1 MDLKK
6 NSCYLEKHCV
16 GKDSEAMSELKKEV
30 CDLLAI
36 STMGERFRP
45 GHTCAIH
52 YFS

>member
-16 GKDSEAMSELKKEV
+16 GKDSEAMSELKKV
-30 CDLLAI
+30 CDLLAV